1 MKAMKGEARSSDF
14 ASPAGF
20 GVWAGAPQAAPG
32 QAGSRE
38 PTPSGAPRAALPLP
52 DYAAGIVNFR
62 SYGDLL
68 TCLASLSAQRH
79 PPRAV
84 LVVDHDP
91 EPGAAAAVR
100 QAFPGVGWAPQPNRG
115 FAAGANRVLDWAA
128 REHPGVPFA
137 LLLNPDVEL
146 APEYAGA
153 LLREM
158 QHAPRVALG
167 AGKLL
172 RPDGRTIDTAGIAM
186 SRQRRSRD
194 RGAGR
199 LDRQQYDRCETV
211 FAVSGAAL
219 MLRRAALR
227 DLAVGGEVFDEDFF
241 AYREETDLAWRAGLL
256 GWGALYVPEARARH
270 RRRWRP
276 ETRRRVEPAVR
287 RHSFKNHYLQLVK
300 NERAGDFV
308 RDLPFI
314 LGFELLR
321 LAHFLLRDPAALAG
335 YADALRL
342 LPRALAK
349 RRVIQRRAGAL
360 RAASRLEPRGAE

>member
-1 MKAMKGEARSSDF
+1 
-14 ASPAGF
+14 
-20 GVWAGAPQAAPG
+20 
-32 QAGSRE
+32 
-38 PTPSGAPRAALPLP
+38 
-52 DYAAGIVNFR
+52 VNFR
-62 SYGDLL
+62 SYADLRS
-68 TCLASLSAQRH
+68 CLASLLAQRH
-79 PPRAV
+79 PPRAT

-91 EPGAAAAVR
+91 DPRAAAR
-100 QAFPGVGWAPQPNRG
+100 LRDEFPGVGWAPQRNRG
-115 FAAGANRVLDWAA
+115 FGAGANRFLDWTA

-137 LLLNPDVEL
+137 LLLNPDVQL
-146 APEYAGA
+146 APDYAAA
-153 LLREM
+153 LLRAL
-158 QHAPRVALG
+158 QRAPRIALG
-167 AGKLL
+167 SGKLL
-172 RPDGRTIDTAGIAM
+172 RPDGRTLDTAGIAM
-186 SRQRRSRD
+186 SRLRRSWD

-199 LDRQQYDRCETV
+199 LDRRQYDRCETV

-219 MLRRAALR
+219 MLRREALR
-227 DLAVGGEVFDEDFF
+227 DLSVEGEVFDEDFF

-256 GWGALYVPEARARH
+256 GWGALYVPEARAQH

-276 ETRRRVEPAVR
+276 ETRRRVEAAVR

-300 NERAGDFV
+300 NERAADFV

-321 LAHFLLRDPAALAG
+321 LAHVLLRDPALLPG

-360 RAASRLEPRGAE
+360 RAGTGVERRGPE